1 MFDDLP
7 PNAAPAHAS
16 AAAFAVPAN
25 IVCFMSSETN
35 ILSVKGNRV
44 VTP

>member
-16 AAAFAVPAN
+16 AAAFTDPAN
-25 IVCFMSSETN
+25 IVWVMSSETN
-35 ILSVKGNRV
+35 ILSVKCNRV

>member
-7 PNAAPAHAS
+7 PNAVPAHAS
-16 AAAFAVPAN
+16 AAAFAAPAN
-25 IVCFMSSETN
+25 IVWVMSSETN

-44 VTP
+44 MTL

>member
-7 PNAAPAHAS
+7 PNAVPAHAS
-16 AAAFAVPAN
+16 AAAFTAPAN
-25 IVCFMSSETN
+25 IVWVMSSETN

-44 VTP
+44 MTL